1 MKSHCFGLITAGIFA
16 AGLFTALPARA
27 DITITCNDTI
37 TAINGMV
44 ADVVP
49 VPEPSILILTGLGL
63 SGLLVLQFRRKR

>member
-1 MKSHCFGLITAGIFA
+1 MKNYCLGLITAGIFVA
-16 AGLFTALPARA
+16 SSARA
-27 DITITCNDTI
+27 DITL

-49 VPEPSILILTGLGL
+49 VPEPSILVLTGLGL